1 MDSTQSPLG
10 KGLHN
15 AFIRNKLPGWV
26 QHLTQADFNELS
38 RARVPGAVAEG
49 TGPAWFEAADEA
61 QRQVI
66 RQAQQR
72 SRASNQRLAA
82 TLKGLM
88 GVTALAK
95 PLLEQALQDKFGLN
109 VDVSR
114 AFFYHDFEPLPQL
127 GLFKQKSL
135 LEYALRNFERD
146 QTFPVETVLA
156 EQGPPVS
163 NDLEPNGLYAWSDPA
178 RGDSARNRIDKLA
191 ITPTEFAT
199 LCRTL
204 DIGKQ
209 YQDHLT
215 AFFDAPATAAAVRSQ
230 TIQAWKDSLLAHA
243 HVALLRSDICA
254 TAHTMLYALFKGEGV
269 ATLDGEPVIFSQLH
283 VLGSPVSELFVL
295 GARRRKSKKIDLRWS
310 NPGDNLLEVLSYND
324 SRIVVCIPGDP
335 VAPIKEYASL
345 KAFATDLGT
354 RLRDETYQR
363 FFLKLIPY
371 DEAGKFLGSI
381 KPALQT
387 LKWNADIP
395 YVGRNLIGRMHGA
408 YEWVYREVPELNLS
422 ESFFEGPL
430 FSALYTRHQ
439 QRLKETS
446 QQLAVPTSRVDHDA
460 WTKRLYGYLEWGLDI
475 LNVAAF
481 FVPGLGEVM
490 LAVTAVQLTQDIYH
504 GVERWSVGDADK
516 AWDYLSSVAS
526 NLAFMTVVGAAVS
539 KAPRIKPGAL
549 VDGLVQVRLPFGDE
563 QLWRPGLEPY
573 QSPTRLPAGLK
584 PNALG
589 QYEVGGKTYLRLD
602 GQVYESTF
610 DPDIQQWRLRHP
622 TNPKAYQPILEH
634 NGQGAWRHRF
644 ERPLEWNRDT
654 LLRRLG
660 HATDGLDPATLRKIA
675 HISGTDDAA
684 LRKMYMD
691 NLPMPSA
698 LSDTLRQFQVDRL
711 LNEMIEQTRL
721 GLPVPDN
728 RYNYAL
734 PQVVNMPRWPRGR
747 VIEVFDNGDPAG
759 PSFRYGRAS
768 HPPKPVISISRAQ
781 VSAAKL
787 PNRILEALDED
798 EIVSLL
804 GPEGARVESERE
816 QVLCAQLAQHLR
828 ANKTT
833 VFDNLL
839 KGSEAMTPR
848 TPQTEALRRTF
859 PGLSTDAAREVR
871 AAASVDEQLYIRR
884 TGRLPGSLMLKAR
897 ARARLARLN
906 TAMAGLHLDSMATP
920 DSQRLALHTLE
931 KLPGWSATVRLEVRQ
946 GHIAGKVLDSVGSP
960 TARQIKYLVKGH
972 AQHPQASQFQA
983 FDVQGNTL
991 NSVPSHG
998 DNFFAS
1004 IMHALPDSARVSLGL
1019 PQVGQGGQLQKIIT
1033 DYAMAHREQMLE
1045 VLLPH
1050 SPRSRFKSPVRLD
1063 TGQAGYPL
1071 SGRGA
1076 GAQTNPALVSRVRDV
1091 LANISDEDAERM
1103 VLRLLGE
1110 GRTESQV
1117 GHALSLYARE
1127 QDALTTQLDA
1137 WVGADSND
1145 DGRHGT
1151 AGRIRD
1157 AWRSRVILGD
1167 QVPVYLD
1174 LRATPHVPELSV
1186 DLPNVGVLR
1195 LSYEAL
1201 LGPSVETSMRPFS
1214 GVRSVE
1220 VDMHDFGAQT
1230 SVAPVGDRMVTA
1242 FGQMPALKELIL
1254 NGGGEGFTQ
1263 VAQAVVNHQ
1272 PGLEQLSLRGIT
1284 REVDV
1289 SHLNQ
1294 LRSLVVAGSAEAWPK
1309 GVLQLPHLE
1318 RLDLR
1323 DLSITA
1329 LPTELFSGHERVWRG
1344 LSVNWSNLGRESF
1357 EVAYRYVRENPAHV
1371 LDAHTVLTQYARGR
1385 LKQLVPDL
1393 PRFAEVALNGLQRQG
1408 LSDEALLGRI
1418 NALDQEHTSLV
1429 NNLHAWQTRPAI
1441 ANELNSAQNRR
1452 HVAAQM
1458 LECWQEGIQAR
1469 LGAHE
1474 PVAGPSWRVQ
1484 RLSDTLDLSGWRL
1497 GDLPTLTGAD
1507 FSHVRR
1513 LCLPG
1518 ASASLEQLDSFVGHF
1533 AELRR
1538 LELSG
1543 NQLAELPPVLERLPR
1558 LTYLDVSYNDLTM
1571 TTAIQNR
1578 LNRLPSLET
1587 LNLRFN
1593 RVQRLDVRALTA
1605 LTHLDL
1611 AHTALRTWPT
1621 GALQLPS
1628 LRRLD
1633 LSHSAITSVPEALFA
1648 GHEPLLDGVQLQG
1661 CRLDA
1666 PTLARIQRYAADN
1679 VVARPL
1685 GIARP
1690 ALLAGRTGGDPEFY
1704 PVQVSEQPDLLLPLP
1719 KSPGDTSTRL
1729 TAAER
1734 LQQLSPKLSTA
1745 QAVERIDA
1753 LSAEFGAIQLEA
1765 RLKEWERQH
1774 VQMITR
1780 LNAWI
1785 DTPGYR
1791 VRNIWVNAVD
1801 RRRAAQA
1808 LMDSWRLTL
1817 STPSELA
1824 ADSRLNL
1831 ASLSLGDL
1839 PELPV
1844 SFNHVATLDLG
1855 NVHLTAQGSN
1865 GFLRSFTHV
1874 RHLNLSDN
1882 RLGAL
1887 PEAVQTMAQLTRLE
1901 ARRNGLQD
1909 ARALEQQLRGLT
1921 NLEWLDLGENALVEF
1936 DMTQMGRLHTLDLHG
1951 NVMADWPHGA
1961 MSAPALRAL
1970 NLSNNQIGEVPAELL
1985 MSTHAVLAAGTDISD
2000 NLLFEEEA
2008 VRVRDHLL
2016 ETGQGLGMT
2025 LDEIDRIV
2033 EGYAHPSDSDS
2044 ASDAGHP
2051 DSEPDDVQKDRWF
2064 AQVPRD
2070 SEKHQVWDSLKA
2082 DEGGEDFFF
2091 ILSNLR
2097 HTKDFSQDPVD
2108 LTQRVWRVLDAAHSN
2123 DALRDELFERSRAMR
2138 NNATCGDG
2146 RILLFSDLEIKAYE
2160 FTALKAIDPAHKGR
2174 ELLKL
2179 SRGLFNLDQV
2189 EALARQAIAE
2199 KPRIDPAEIRLA
2211 YRIGLAR
2218 RLDLPG
2224 QPKSMLYQNLAQISP
2239 SDLERAYTTVVQ
2251 AQGTSAFIEQLV
2263 TRPYWMK
2270 YLEERYADDFSNLQA
2285 RLTEQSEALELRY
2298 PDFGEAYF
2306 DEIQTLGNQG
2316 KAERQ
2321 QLARD
2326 LSRREMTEL
2335 DQPLS

>member
-49 TGPAWFEAADEA
+49 TGSAWFEAAGEA

-88 GVTALAK
+88 GVTAFAK
-95 PLLEQALQDKFGLN
+95 PLLEQALQDQFGLTVN
-109 VDVSR
+109 VSN

-191 ITPTEFAT
+191 IKPAEFAT

-215 AFFDAPATAAAVRSQ
+215 ALFDAPASAAVVRSQ

-243 HVALLRSDICA
+243 HVALLRSDISA
-254 TAHTMLYALFKGEGV
+254 TAHTMLYALFNGEGV

-295 GARRRKSKKIDLRWS
+295 GARRRKGKKIDLRWS
-310 NPGDNLLEVLSYND
+310 NPGDNLFEVLSYND

-335 VAPIKEYASL
+335 VAPIKEYPSL
-345 KAFATDLGT
+345 KAFASDLGF

-363 FFLKLIPY
+363 FFLRFIPY
-371 DEAGKFLGSI
+371 GEAGKFLGNI
-381 KPALQT
+381 KPALQV

-395 YVGRNLIGRMHGA
+395 YVGGNVIGRVRGV

-430 FSALYTRHQ
+430 FSELYTRHQ
-439 QRLKETS
+439 KRLKETS

-460 WTKRLYGYLEWGLDI
+460 WTKRLNGYLEWGLDI

-504 GVERWSVGDADK
+504 GVERWSVGDTDK

-539 KAPRIKPGAL
+539 KAPRIKPGTL

-573 QSPTRLPAGLK
+573 QNPTRLPAGLK

-589 QYEVGGKTYLRLD
+589 QYEVDGKTYLRLD
-602 GQVYESTF
+602 GHVYESAF
-610 DPDIQQWRLRHP
+610 DPSIRKWRLKHP

-644 ERPLEWNRDT
+644 ERPLEWNRDR

-698 LSDTLRQFQVDRL
+698 LSDTLRQFHIDRV
-711 LNEMIEQTRL
+711 LNEMLEQTRL
-721 GLPVPDN
+721 GQPVPDN

-747 VIEVFDNGDPAG
+747 VIEVFDNGDLSGA
-759 PSFRYGRAS
+759 SFQYGQAS
-768 HPPKPVISISRAQ
+768 RPPKPVIRISHAQ

-787 PNRILEALDED
+787 PSRILETLEED
-798 EIVSLL
+798 EIVGLL

-816 QVLCAQLAQHLR
+816 QVLCGQLAEHLT
-828 ANKTT
+828 ANKTS
-833 VFDNLL
+833 VFDSIL

-848 TPQTEALRRTF
+848 TPQTEVLQHTF
-859 PGLSTDAAREVR
+859 PGLSTEAACEVW
-871 AAASVDEQLYIRR
+871 AAASVDEQLHIRR
-884 TGRLPGSLMLKAR
+884 SGRLPGSLMLKAR

-906 TAMAGLHLDSMATP
+906 KAMAGLHLDSMATL

-931 KLPGWSATVRLEVRQ
+931 KLPGWLTTVRLEVRQ
-946 GHIAGKVLDSVGSP
+946 GHIAGKMLDSIGSP
-960 TARQIKYLVKGH
+960 TAKQIKYLVKGH

-983 FDVQGNTL
+983 FDALGNTL

-1033 DYAMAHREQMLE
+1033 DYAMAHRDQMLK

-1050 SPRSRFKSPVRLD
+1050 SPRSRFKPPVRLD

-1076 GAQTNPALVSRVRDV
+1076 GAQTNPALALVSRVRDV
-1091 LANISDEDAERM
+1091 LANISDEDAERV

-1110 GRTESQV
+1110 GRTETQAS
-1117 GHALSLYARE
+1117 HALSLYARE
-1127 QDALTTQLDA
+1127 HEELTTQLEA
-1137 WVGADSND
+1137 WVSADPND
-1145 DGRHGT
+1145 YGRRGT
-1151 AGRIRD
+1151 AGHIRD

-1167 QVPVYLD
+1167 QVPFYLD
-1174 LRATPHVPELSV
+1174 LRASPHLPELSV
-1186 DLPNVGVLR
+1186 DLSNVGVLR
-1195 LSYEAL
+1195 LSYKTL
-1201 LGPSVETSMRPFS
+1201 LGPSLDISMRPFS

-1220 VDMHDFGAQT
+1220 VDMTDFSGART
-1230 SVAPVGDRMVTA
+1230 WSAPTRAQIVSA
-1242 FGQMPALKELIL
+1242 FGQMPAFKALII
-1254 NGGGEGFTQ
+1254 NGEGEGFTQ
-1263 VAQAVVNHQ
+1263 VAQAVVNNQ
-1272 PGLEQLSLRGIT
+1272 PGLEQLTLRGVA

-1294 LRSLVVAGSAEAWPK
+1294 LRSLVVAGSADAWPK

-1323 DLSITA
+1323 ELSITE
-1329 LPTELFSGHERVWRG
+1329 LPTELFSGYERVWRG
-1344 LSVNWSNLGRESF
+1344 LSVNWSNLSRESF
-1357 EVAYRYVRENPAHV
+1357 EVAYRYVQEHPAHL
-1371 LDAHTVLTQYARGR
+1371 LDAHAVLTQYARGL

-1393 PRFAEVALNGLQRQG
+1393 PRFADVALNGLQRQG

-1418 NALDQEHTSLV
+1418 NALDLEHAGLV
-1429 NNLHAWQTRPAI
+1429 NHLRAWQARPAI

-1452 HVAAQM
+1452 PVAAQI
-1458 LECWQEGIQAR
+1458 LECWQEGVQAR

-1484 RLSDTLDLSGWRL
+1484 RLSDTLDLPGWRL

-1507 FSHVRR
+1507 FNHVRR

-1518 ASASLEQLDSFVGHF
+1518 AGASLEQLDSFVSHF
-1533 AELRR
+1533 TGLRR

-1543 NQLAELPPVLERLPR
+1543 NQLAELPPALERLPQ
-1558 LTYLDVSYNDLTM
+1558 LTYLDVSYNDLTV

-1633 LSHSAITSVPEALFA
+1633 LSHSAITSVPEALFTD
-1648 GHEPLLDGVQLQG
+1648 HEPLLDGVQLQG

-1666 PTLARIQRYAADN
+1666 PTLDRVQRYAAGN
-1679 VVARPL
+1679 LVPSPL

-1719 KSPGDTSTRL
+1719 KSPGDASTRL

-1734 LQQLSPKLSTA
+1734 LQHLSPELSTA

-1774 VQMITR
+1774 VQMVTR

-1817 STPSELA
+1817 SMPSELA
-1824 ADSRLNL
+1824 ADSQLNL

-1855 NVHLTAQGSN
+1855 NVRLTAQGSN

-1887 PEAVQTMAQLTRLE
+1887 PEAVQTLAQLTRLE
-1901 ARRNGLQD
+1901 ARRNGLQN

-1921 NLEWLDLGENALVEF
+1921 NLEWLDLGENALAEF

-1970 NLSNNQIGEVPAELL
+1970 NLSNNQIGEVPAEML
-1985 MSTHAVLAAGTDISD
+1985 MSTHAALAAGTDISD

-2008 VRVRDHLL
+2008 MRVRDHLL

-2033 EGYAHPSDSDS
+2033 EGYAHTSDSDS
-2044 ASDAGHP
+2044 ESDAGHP
-2051 DSEPDDVQKDRWF
+2051 DSEPDDVQKHRWF

-2108 LTQRVWRVLDAAHSN
+2108 LTQRVWRVLDAAHSD

-2146 RILLFSDLEIKAYE
+2146 RILLFSELEIKAYE

-2189 EALARQAIAE
+2189 DALARQVIAE

-2224 QPKSMLYQNLAQISP
+2224 QPKSMLYQNLAQVSP
-2239 SDLERAYTTVVQ
+2239 SDLERAYTTIVQ
-2251 AQGTSAFIEQLV
+2251 AQGTPAFIEQLV
-2263 TRPYWMK
+2263 TRPYWMT
-2270 YLEERYADDFSNLQA
+2270 YLEEKYADDFTRLQQQLQA
-2285 RLTEQSEALELRY
+2285 RSEALELRY

-2306 DEIQTLGNQG
+2306 REVETLGNQG
-2316 KAERQ
+2316 NTERQ

-2335 DQPLS
+2335 G